1 MSNLNSISMTTMFYY
16 PAKGAVV
23 ATCNIDFARCK
34 ARRIMQ
40 RSIVIKTLPQHIVRK
55 FKPKSFKKG

>member
-23 ATCNIDFARCK
+23 ATANLDFARCK
-34 ARRIMQ
+34 ARKIMQ
-40 RSIVIKTLPQHIVRK
+40 RSIVVKTLPQHIVSK

>member
-23 ATCNIDFARCK
+23 ATANIEFARCK
-34 ARRIMQ
+34 ARKIMQ
-40 RSIVIKTLPQHIVRK
+40 RSIVVKTLPQHIVSK
-55 FKPKSFKKG
+55 FKAKFTKKG